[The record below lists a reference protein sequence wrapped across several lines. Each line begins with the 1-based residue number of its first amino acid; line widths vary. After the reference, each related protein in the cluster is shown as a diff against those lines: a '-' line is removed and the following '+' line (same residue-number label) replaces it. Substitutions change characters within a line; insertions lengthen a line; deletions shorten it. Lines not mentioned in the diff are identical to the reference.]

1 MKLKVKSKIA
11 LVTAA
16 SCLLAMS
23 SATAFA
29 QGNSAF
35 GRGQRVNH
43 FKGRGNSAF
52 GRANAMIHSAGH
64 GNSAF
69 GLGQFNG
76 PITGSSNSAFAHPR
90 QTFTPSGMRTW
101 SGERWGSRN
110 WSGSNWGSDWHHH
123 NNSDVIFIGEFGFP
137 WWWGWGWGP
146 WAGGWGWD
154 YGYPYYGYGYYP
166 YGYGGAYAYGYVVGY
181 AANVCGSPFI
191 NSCVGGPHRTQWWRR
206 RFTNN
211 FVDAWVHGRYE
222 LDPRPVPAD
231 VPSPP
236 YPDWPNLAVA
246 NLQQRH
252 TGVATLHRYRDYI
265 PVNLVVAHGPL
276 SLDNRING
284 M

>member
-76 PITGSSNSAFAHPR
+76 PIKGSSNSAFAHPR

-110 WSGSNWGSDWHHH
+110 WSGSNWGGDWHHH
-123 NNSDVIFIGEFGFP
+123 NNSDVIFIGDFGFP
-137 WWWGWGWGP
+137 WWWGWG
-146 WAGGWGWD
+146 
-154 YGYPYYGYGYYP
+154 YPFYGYGYGYP
-166 YGYGGAYAYGYVVGY
+166 YGYGYDSGYGYPYGGY
-181 AANVCGSPFI
+181 YDGNGYSYGGYGGSYYGDTGYG
-191 NSCVGGPHRTQWWRR
+191 NSYPTHSRVAELQRR
-206 RFTNN
+206 
-211 FVDAWVHGRYE
+211 
-222 LDPRPVPAD
+222 
-231 VPSPP
+231 
-236 YPDWPNLAVA
+236 LARA
-246 NLQQRH
+246 GYYSGAIDGIMG
-252 TGVATLHRYRDYI
+252 TATRRAIRAFERDYEYS
-265 PVNLVVAHGPL
+265 G
-276 SLDNRING
+276 
-284 M
+284 